1 MKTLIAYY
9 TLLAATAGV
18 TGAGIAYS
26 INRPQEQPQMAPSYY
41 RATTVTGRGQ
51 FKCQTDCQLKRN

>member
-9 TLLAATAGV
+9 TLLAGLAGAA
-18 TGAGIAYS
+18 GAGIAS
-26 INRPQEQPQMAPSYY
+26 ITNRPQEQPQMAPSYY